1 MSWDEFT
8 TLLAGLNH
16 ETPLGHIVSIRSE
29 KDPDRIKQFTAAEK
43 KIRNEWIMKHRRIVT
58 DKEEYENAIAGFHS
72 MFKAFS
78 VKGG

>member
-8 TLLAGLNH
+8 TLLGGLNG

-29 KDPDRIKQFTAAEK
+29 KDPERLKQFTAAEK
-43 KIRNEWIMKHRRIVT
+43 KIRNEWIMKHRRVVT
-58 DKEEYENAIAGFHS
+58 DKKEYDKAMAEFHS
-72 MFKAFS
+72 MFKALS